1 MYSEA
6 QLSSLAAAIFVVL
19 VTMVIGVSI
28 ATALRPRTARQRAV
42 VWGVFVYLAWALL
55 GSGWLRSG

>member
-28 ATALRPRTARQRAV
+28 ATGLRPRTARQRAV

-55 GSGWLRSG
+55 GFGLLRSG